1 MIKTIFP
8 TRILVKD
15 YDKSLEWSE
24 DLEIIVRTIFKSIQA
39 EQQDYTL
46 TGNNSV
52 NLFKKD
58 NLIQFPQLCEL
69 REMFVDCFFELA
81 SSYDSNELTREC
93 IDDRVD
99 EYSGKLPFM
108 RNGDHKSLHNH
119 NQSVDAFGIFY
130 LTDVDNSKD
139 GGSLILHDPS
149 FSGLF
154 NFQEERTISVETKRN
169 RMVICPNHVW
179 HEVSRYTGNEERITI
194 TVDLCPHKVIF

>member
-15 YDKSLEWSE
+15 YDKSKEWSQN
-24 DLEIIVRTIFKSIQA
+24 LESLVKTIFKSVQV
-39 EQQDYTL
+39 EQQDYYS

-52 NLFKKD
+52 NLFKKE
-58 NLIQFPQLCEL
+58 NLIQFPELVEL
-69 REMFVDCFFELA
+69 REMFVDCFYELA

-93 IDDRVD
+93 VDDRVD

-108 RNGDHKSLHNH
+108 KYGDLKSLHNH

-130 LTDVDNSKD
+130 LTDVNNDTE

-154 NFQEERTISVETKRN
+154 NFRN
-169 RMVICPNHVW
+169 
-179 HEVSRYTGNEERITI
+179 
-194 TVDLCPHKVIF
+194 